1 MSLREVSFALS
12 SRFEQFGAFTYRLK
26 VRRQLSIVLRCLMKQ
41 QCVCRFKFQH
51 DCLIELLCPCVVSEF
66 VGEGFHIGLV
76 AK

>member
-1 MSLREVSFALS
+1 MSPREVSFALS

-26 VRRQLSIVLRCLMKQ
+26 VCRQLSIVLRCLMKL
-41 QCVCRFKFQH
+41 QCVCRCKFQCH
-51 DCLIELLCPCVVSEF
+51 CLIQLSCTYVVNWF

>member
-1 MSLREVSFALS
+1 MSLREVSIVDS

-26 VRRQLSIVLRCLMKQ
+26 VCRQLSIVLRCLVKQ
-41 QCVCRFKFQH
+41 QCVCRCKFQR
-51 DCLIELLCPCVVSEF
+51 DCLIELLCSCVVSSF